1 MSRDSGRARDE
12 VKSTAAAPKAADEA
26 ESELG
31 IPDRTAAARSKMPAI
46 PVDPDLLRYRHRLDR
61 QLVAWRNSRSAT
73 SLSTALTIVSA
84 PEALR
89 PEGRAPLLWVASIAA
104 CAVAGL
110 AGWWVARAPAVRIGM
125 ELADTRQ
132 ALQQEQDRVQKLSA
146 ALAATSRELGD
157 RAAALADKAAA
168 QDQEREALQLALQQS
183 EAAAANTAQSFAQE
197 RDALQQARHQSE
209 AAAANAAQS
218 LARERDALQQAR
230 RQSEAAAAN
239 AAQSLAW
246 ERDALQQARQQSEAA
261 AANAAQSLAHERD
274 ALQQARQQSEAAA
287 AGYAQSLAQERD
299 RNQELERQVATGRN
313 AAPETV
319 PPAAEAKIDKP
330 PAEKADPDVMRLLAR
345 ASLLVS
351 QGDIGA
357 ARVVL
362 EHAAGFGS
370 APALF
375 ALAETFD
382 PAVLTAWGT
391 LGTQGDAARAGDLYA
406 KALAG
411 GVAAAKDRLAS
422 LRR

>member
-1 MSRDSGRARDE
+1 
-12 VKSTAAAPKAADEA
+12 
-26 ESELG
+26 
-31 IPDRTAAARSKMPAI
+31 MPAI

-183 EAAAANTAQSFAQE
+183 EAAAANTAQSFAQ
-197 RDALQQARHQSE
+197 
-209 AAAANAAQS
+209 
-218 LARERDALQQAR
+218 
-230 RQSEAAAAN
+230 
-239 AAQSLAW
+239 

>member
-1 MSRDSGRARDE
+1 MSRDSGRARNGM
-12 VKSTAAAPKAADEA
+12 KSTAAAPEAPDEA
-26 ESELG
+26 ESKLA
-31 IPDRTAAARSKMPAI
+31 IPDRPAPARSKMPAI

-61 QLVAWRNSRSAT
+61 QLVAWRNSKSAT
-73 SLSTALTIVSA
+73 SLSTALAIVSA
-84 PEALR
+84 PEAPR
-89 PEGRAPLLWVASIAA
+89 PEWRAPLLWVASIAA

-110 AGWWVARAPAVRIGM
+110 AGWWVASAPAARIGL

-183 EAAAANTAQSFAQE
+183 EAAAANATQSFARE
-197 RDALQQARHQSE
+197 RDALQQARQQSE

-239 AAQSLAW
+239 AAQSLAR
-246 ERDALQQARQQSEAA
+246 ERDALQQARRQSETAA
-261 AANAAQSLAHERD
+261 DAAQSFAQERD

-313 AAPETV
+313 AVPEPV
-319 PPAAEAKIDKP
+319 PPAAEATSDKP
-330 PAEKADPDVMRLLAR
+330 PAEKADSDVMRLLSR
-345 ASLLVS
+345 ANLLVA

-391 LGTQGDAARAGDLYA
+391 LGTQGDTARAGDLYA

-411 GVAAAKDRLAS
+411 GVAAAKDRLAG